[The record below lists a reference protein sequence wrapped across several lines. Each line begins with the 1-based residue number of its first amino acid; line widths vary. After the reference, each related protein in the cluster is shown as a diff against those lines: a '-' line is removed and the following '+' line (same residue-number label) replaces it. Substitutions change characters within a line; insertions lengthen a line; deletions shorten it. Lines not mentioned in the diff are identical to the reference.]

1 MKAIFAIIMLIFGVT
16 VLPLISARHSWAQ
29 FKASTYAVDGQRL
42 LADQQWRKAASAF
55 AAANERNPKNTSYM
69 LFQKLALTFANPIH
83 KQKLLKIGTR
93 MAAHINP
100 SAKPILEVTTQ
111 RRSQSQNQSHNQH
124 KPTYY
129 LMAII
134 PASGSP
140 DALVADKQGYY
151 WGPTVRLLPAQ
162 NKQPT
167 IIADALPKPSSAE
180 LAYAAL
186 SDENFNQARLL
197 FAQAIAEEPRPQWIA
212 DNRPLTKW
220 LAVQTGVTYRNG
232 TPALATTQA
241 LLGQGGSWLDVSARL
256 NGNPN
261 RPLAL
266 TGFLYSAQSLQSPRL
281 DPKSLQAGFGLRWQP
296 VKNITVEVAR
306 LVKVGSQ
313 SRDDWLLRAGAGV
326 GAWRPANVGQA
337 RWLHWQVRA
346 DAALIGLSRA
356 DIFAQADARFGLGIR
371 VNDQVSLTPY
381 IGSTATLQKDVAT
394 ATLVEVSPGIW
405 LHRSGRIPLDARLE
419 YRRKIAGSAAASN
432 GVALT
437 FSVGF

>member
-1 MKAIFAIIMLIFGVT
+1 MKAILAIVMLIFGVT

-42 LADQQWRKAASAF
+42 LANQQWRKAASAF
-55 AAANERNPKNTSYM
+55 AAANERNPDNKSYM
-69 LFQKLALTFANPIH
+69 SLQKLALILANPIS
-83 KQKLLKIGTR
+83 KKTLLKIGTR

-100 SAKPILEVTTQ
+100 SAKPTLGVTIPRQ
-111 RRSQSQNQSHNQH
+111 SQSQNQH

-167 IIADALPKPSSAE
+167 IIAAATLPKPSSAE

-186 SDENFNQARLL
+186 SDENFNKARLL

-232 TPALATTQA
+232 TTALATTQA

-296 VKNITVEVAR
+296 VKNITVEAAR

-371 VNDQVSLTPY
+371 LNDQVSLTPY

-394 ATLVEVSPGIW
+394 ATLVEVSPGLW

-419 YRRKIAGSAAASN
+419 YRWKMAGSAAASN

-437 FSVGF
+437 FAVGF